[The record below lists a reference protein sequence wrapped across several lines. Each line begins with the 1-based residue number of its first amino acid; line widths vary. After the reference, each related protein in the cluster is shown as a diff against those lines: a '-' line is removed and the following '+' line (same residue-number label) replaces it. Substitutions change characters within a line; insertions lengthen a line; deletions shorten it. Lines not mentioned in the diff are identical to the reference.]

1 MKTTSIL
8 CGMVV
13 LSIAAGTGWA
23 RETEPVYC
31 FRVFPNE
38 RSCLGRLEG
47 ANHRSR
53 LVEDATAQSR
63 GRNRIEIAGEAP
75 TPTRDARDPAD
86 LDERRVTAIPGLRVG
101 PVSIQGASIGATHG
115 RLPGDLPA
123 APAGVISVAF

>member
-1 MKTTSIL
+1 MKTISIL

-75 TPTRDARDPAD
+75 TPTRDARVPAD
-86 LDERRVTAIPGLRVG
+86 LDERRVTAIPGLRVDRCRSRE
-101 PVSIQGASIGATHG
+101 PPSA
-115 RLPGDLPA
+115 RLTDGCLETCRRHTQA
-123 APAGVISVAF
+123 